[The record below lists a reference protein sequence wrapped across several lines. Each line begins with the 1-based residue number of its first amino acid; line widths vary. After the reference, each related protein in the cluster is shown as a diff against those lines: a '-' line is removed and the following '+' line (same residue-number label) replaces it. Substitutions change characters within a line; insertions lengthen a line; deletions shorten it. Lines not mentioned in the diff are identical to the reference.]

1 MNTSTILCL
10 AKQGEKLWI
19 GTNKGLYVLVKDL
32 VRCVL
37 PEVEIFRL
45 FVSSHNELWVASRM
59 KGLYRIN
66 QEGQIRKAE
75 YSSTRVVS
83 EQIRGF
89 VEDDRQNIWFGTF
102 DGLQVYNPYL
112 DMYSVYRPSYTLGT
126 LEHQSVFL
134 YIKIIREL
142 FG

>member
-1 MNTSTILCL
+1 
-10 AKQGEKLWI
+10 
-19 GTNKGLYVLVKDL
+19 
-32 VRCVL
+32 
-37 PEVEIFRL
+37 
-45 FVSSHNELWVASRM
+45 M

-66 QEGQIRKAE
+66 REGQIRKAE

-89 VEDDRQNIWFGTF
+89 VEDDEQNIWFGTF
-102 DGLQVYNPYL
+102 DGLQVYNPIWIH
-112 DMYSVYRPSYTLGT
+112 TLFIVLVMHWG
-126 LEHQSVFL
+126 LWNISLFFL